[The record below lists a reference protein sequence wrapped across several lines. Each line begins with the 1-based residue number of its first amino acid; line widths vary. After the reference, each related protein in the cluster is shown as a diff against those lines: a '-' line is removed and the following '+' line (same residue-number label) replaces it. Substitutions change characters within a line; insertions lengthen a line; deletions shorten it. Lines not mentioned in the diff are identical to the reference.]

1 MSHVLKLKLALDV
14 IGGGPLVLEVPEPS
28 FASIFAFIDKLIK
41 LKIMSIYITLNNR
54 IMIVSIKLIC

>member
-28 FASIFAFIDKLIK
+28 FANIFAFIDKLIK
-41 LKIMSIYITLNNR
+41 LKIMSIYITLNNK

>member
-28 FASIFAFIDKLIK
+28 LANIFAFIDKLIV
-41 LKIMSIYITLNNR
+41 LNIMSIYITLNNR

>member
-1 MSHVLKLKLALDV
+1 MSHMLKLKLGFEL
-14 IGGGPLVLEVPEPS
+14 IWGGPLDPEVEPS
-28 FASIFAFIDKLIK
+28 FANIFAFIDKLIK